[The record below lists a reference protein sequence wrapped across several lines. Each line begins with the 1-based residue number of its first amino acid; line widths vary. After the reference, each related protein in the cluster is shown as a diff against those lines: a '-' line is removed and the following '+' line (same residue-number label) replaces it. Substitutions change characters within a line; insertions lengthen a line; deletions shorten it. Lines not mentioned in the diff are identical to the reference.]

1 MNQGLSII
9 DSYKEELHRIAWRLQ
24 YRARRNCN
32 RELPLT
38 YYSPQPNHSTEWV
51 ESVLLHQLICSIPS
65 ATGKKI
71 IYELYLQDKTE
82 VQVAQNLNISQQAV
96 NKWKKKS
103 LQFLY
108 QTMTS
113 QD

>member
-1 MNQGLSII
+1 MNQSLSVI

-38 YYSPQPNHSTEWV
+38 HNSPQPENSTEWV
-51 ESVLLHQLICSIPS
+51 ETILLHQLISSIPS

-71 IYELYLQDKTE
+71 INEIYLQDKTE
-82 VQVAQNLNISQQAV
+82 GQVAQNLNISQQAV

-103 LQFLY
+103 LLFLY
-108 QTMTS
+108 QKMSS